1 MKKSINIFILPLMA
15 GMVIAG
21 ALQAVIGY
29 AHITSVTQLNHT
41 QTDYIYGLMGFLF
54 GFLPCFLYGLA
65 FNWYE
70 ANKPEPEPKPVQ
82 LLPELPI
89 FTGMLIACP
98 GGVGVLRVKAIK
110 VAAILEF
117 NNPDYQD
124 YL

>member
-1 MKKSINIFILPLMA
+1 MA
-15 GMVIAG
+15 GMIIAT
-21 ALQAVIGY
+21 ALQAVVGY
-29 AHITSVTQLNHT
+29 AHITSVTQLNHD

-65 FNWYE
+65 VNWAE
-70 ANKPEPEPKPVQ
+70 ANRPEPEPKPVQ

-89 FTGMLIACP
+89 FTGMLISSAGCNC
-98 GGVGVLRVKAIK
+98 VLRVKAVN

-117 NNPDYQD
+117 HNPDYQD